1 MRRKSVYT
9 VIKNILGS
17 DWKSEKVVNFS
28 ENSYLLKMHKN
39 LSNNTGTQVQVVLM
53 KLRGIV
59 KSTGQVIEAHE
70 VHKHNHAP

>member
-1 MRRKSVYT
+1 M
-9 VIKNILGS
+9 
-17 DWKSEKVVNFS
+17 VNFS
-28 ENSYLLKMHKN
+28 ENSHLLKMHKN